1 MTDRE
6 KLIDLL
12 KQIDGVCP
20 KDASCHN
27 CEYEGLGEGCSLYAK
42 ADHLIANGVTV
53 QEWIPVTER
62 LPEENERVLACYIN
76 PLRKDRPPR
85 MMVGEGTSTQ
95 IVKGKVYLWCGG
107 WRSITHWMPLPE
119 PPQL

>member
-1 MTDRE
+1 MPNTRE
-6 KLIDLL
+6 KLIELISESRVTDTA
-12 KQIDGVCP
+12 DSVCING
-20 KDASCHN
+20 S
-27 CEYEGLGEGCSLYAK
+27 EYI

-53 QEWIPVTER
+53 QKWIPVTER
-62 LPEENERVLACYIN
+62 LPNDNERVLVCYIN

-119 PPQL
+119 PPKGE